1 MSRELTRFVS
11 FSPAPA
17 RSEAL
22 ANVKPR
28 VLVLGD
34 LLRDLAARGFVC
46 RSSLPSATPISGA
59 QLDSRKIRR
68 GDLFI
73 ALPGHRA
80 DGLEYARDAVRAG
93 AIAVV
98 CAQGRSDATG
108 ELPTVFVGDAAGGL
122 AAITGHIA
130 AILAGDPSRDVA
142 LVGVTGTNGKTS
154 CTYLLESVWNA
165 AGIPCGVG
173 GTISQRGPGFART
186 AHLTTPDAIEL
197 QAFLSE
203 LRDAG
208 ARWAALEVSSHALSQ
223 HRIEGCEFRAA
234 IFTNLTRDHLDYHG
248 DEDSYFAAKLKL
260 FTRHLVPRTG
270 VAILNADDP
279 REEAIRRAR
288 GAEPVVTY
296 SGSGDPC
303 ADVRVFAESAPGV
316 AARGR
321 VVGLGQEISFS
332 SRLFGEANVANIA
345 AVAAAALATGVDPGA
360 IGEGISRCAPVPGR
374 LERVG
379 DGEPAV
385 FVDYAHT
392 PDALERTLA
401 AARHMS
407 RGRLIVVF
415 GCGGDRDR
423 GKRPM
428 MGAIAGGRADVA
440 ILTSDNPRSED
451 PLAILAAI
459 EEGMAG
465 LMHRAQAV
473 ELARGD
479 VRGYLVEPDRERAI
493 RIALSVAHSSDL
505 VVIAGKGHE
514 DYQEIAGVRRPFD
527 DRTTAARVLREM

>member
-1 MSRELTRFVS
+1 
-11 FSPAPA
+11 
-17 RSEAL
+17 
-22 ANVKPR
+22 
-28 VLVLGD
+28 VLSLGD
-34 LLRDLAARGFVC
+34 LLRDLGARGFVC
-46 RSSLPSATPISGA
+46 KTSLPLATPISGA

-73 ALPGHRA
+73 ALSGRRA
-80 DGLEYARDAVRAG
+80 DGFEYARDAVRAG
-93 AIAVV
+93 AVAVV
-98 CAQGRSDATG
+98 CPEGRSEVG
-108 ELPTVFVGDAAGGL
+108 GGVPTVFVGDAAGGL
-122 AAITGHIA
+122 STITGHIA
-130 AILAGDPSRDVA
+130 AILAGEPSRDVA

-154 CTYLLESVWNA
+154 CTYLLESVWHA

-173 GTISQRGPGFART
+173 GTISQRGPGFARA

-197 QAFLSE
+197 QAFLAE

-248 DEDSYFAAKLKL
+248 DEDTYFAAKLKL
-260 FTRHLVPRTG
+260 FTRHLAAGTG

-288 GAEPVVTY
+288 RAEPVVTY
-296 SGSGDPC
+296 SGSGDSR
-303 ADVRVFAESAPGV
+303 ADVRVLAESAPGV
-316 AARGR
+316 AACGR
-321 VVGLGQEISFS
+321 VVGLGHEIAFS
-332 SRLFGEANVANIA
+332 SRLFGEANLANIG
-345 AVAAAALATGVDPGA
+345 AVAATALATGIDPRA
-360 IGEGISRCAPVPGR
+360 IGDGISRCAPVPGR

-379 DGEPAV
+379 NGEPAI

-392 PDALERTLA
+392 PDALERTLT

-407 RGRLIVVF
+407 RGRVIVVF

-428 MGAIAGGRADVA
+428 MGAIAGGGADVA

-451 PLAILAAI
+451 PLSILAAI
-459 EEGMAG
+459 EAGVMG
-465 LMHRAQAV
+465 LMPRASAV
-473 ELARGD
+473 DLARGEA
-479 VRGYLVEPDRERAI
+479 RGYVVEPDRERAI
-493 RIALSVAHSSDL
+493 RIALSVARSSDL

-527 DRTTAARVLREM
+527 DRVLAARVLREG